1 MLRGPPSPIAS
12 SSGRIRTDTQGQSP
26 QWSETDFPPLHGFH
40 QLMNCNTRWIEPREI
55 QEVEDTS
62 EKGASDS
69 PSSLSV
75 QPATPVPPLGSNGP
89 SGEETQGDSTNPR
102 ARIQEL
108 TIPPTPEFSAS
119 SLTVTPI
126 TPRTVTSFPRTPQS
140 VYMRAPV
147 HVHDGSAT
155 EATDAI
161 TPKKGG
167 RFGYHHEGVDS
178 ASEAEGKSLD
188 PLTIFVGGLEMF
200 GQHAWDEGKLWELF
214 GKHGEVEN
222 VQLVKPRRWSCE
234 LLCSFYIINALQHSK
249 QEKRVCICDVREFR
263 SEQSCSCC

>member
-1 MLRGPPSPIAS
+1 MFVCFVKSENVAALMRVEASPFTGKPSL
-12 SSGRIRTDTQGQSP
+12 GL
-26 QWSETDFPPLHGFH
+26 EVHG
-40 QLMNCNTRWIEPREI
+40 
-55 QEVEDTS
+55 
-62 EKGASDS
+62 SDRC
-69 PSSLSV
+69 LSALWV
-75 QPATPVPPLGSNGP
+75 
-89 SGEETQGDSTNPR
+89 DR
-102 ARIQEL
+102 AVDR
-108 TIPPTPEFSAS
+108 S
-119 SLTVTPI
+119 
-126 TPRTVTSFPRTPQS
+126 R
-140 VYMRAPV
+140 
-147 HVHDGSAT
+147 
-155 EATDAI
+155 I

-249 QEKRVCICDVREFR
+249 QEKRICICDVREFR
-263 SEQSCSCC
+263 SEQSCGCC

>member
-1 MLRGPPSPIAS
+1 MAT
-12 SSGRIRTDTQGQSP
+12 SSGRIATDIQGQSP

-140 VYMRAPV
+140 AYMRTPV
-147 HVHDGSAT
+147 HVNDGSAA
-155 EATDAI
+155 EGTDAI

-167 RFGYHHEGVDS
+167 RFGYHHEGVNN
-178 ASEAEGKSLD
+178 APEMEGRSVD
-188 PLTIFVGGLEMF
+188 PLTIFVGGLEML
-200 GQHAWDEGKLWELF
+200 GPHAWDEGKLWELF

-222 VQLVKPRRWSCE
+222 VQLVKPRTWSCV
-234 LLCSFYIINALQHSK
+234 LLCSFDIIDPLTQQTRKARL
-249 QEKRVCICDVREFR
+249 R
-263 SEQSCSCC
+263 S